1 MQNLAKMLNRF
12 HDASQRTGLG
22 MNLDMTKVIF
32 ISSLEV
38 GKNGQWSTLYVYAV
52 TNENII

>member
-32 ISSLEV
+32 ISSLDV
-38 GKNGQWSTLYVYAV
+38 GKTVSGTTLRVRSD
-52 TNENII
+52 